1 MMSLA
6 EKKVSQE
13 FDSLQNDDLS
23 LQALST
29 HDP

>member
-1 MMSLA
+1 MHLA
-6 EKKVSQE
+6 EKKISQE